1 MRGVLEMMVK
11 VATENKWLRRSI
23 SVPLLIGAT
32 LAGVALFP
40 VMLCL
45 FTLVDGWRD
54 RRFPMV
60 RAGCIVVFYGVWEM
74 FGILAALGVYLF
86 SGVWAGL
93 GRARYHDWNYALQRF
108 WVQGFAWVGLRLF
121 SMPTPIEEKGYAF
134 SDRPVLLLVRHTSLA
149 DTILATYL
157 MRVRRAYRLRF
168 VMKRELLWD
177 PCLDIVGNRIPNY
190 FVDRHRSN
198 TLGEAQALAT
208 LADGLGERE
217 GVIVWPESTR
227 FSPAKRV
234 RALNRLR
241 EQGDD
246 TLLQLAADMKYV
258 LPPRLGGILAL
269 LAHNPGMDVVFC
281 AHTGFEEAASFAAI
295 FKGSMIRREIR
306 VKFWGYSAEEI
317 PRDRAQQKQWIYENW
332 RQVDAFVA
340 TACQDAISGQTQ

>member
-1 MRGVLEMMVK
+1 MK
-11 VATENKWLRRSI
+11 VAPANKWLRRSV

-32 LAGVALFP
+32 LVGVALFP
-40 VMLCL
+40 IMLCL
-45 FTLVDGWRD
+45 FLLVDVCRD
-54 RRFPMV
+54 RRFPLV
-60 RAGCIVVFYGVWEM
+60 RAGCVLVFYGVWEV
-74 FGILAALGVYLF
+74 FGILAALWAYLF

-93 GRARYHDWNYALQRF
+93 GQAQYRDWNYALQRL

-121 SMPTPIEEKGYAF
+121 SMPAPTEEEGYAF
-134 SDRPVLLLVRHTSLA
+134 SGRPILLLVRHTSLA

-157 MRVRRAYRLRF
+157 MRVRRAYRLRY

-190 FVDRHRSN
+190 FVDRHASN

-208 LADGLGERE
+208 LADGLGAWE

-241 EQGDD
+241 EQGEES
-246 TLLQLAADMKYV
+246 LLQLAAEMEYV
-258 LPPRLGGILAL
+258 LPPKLSGILAL

-281 AHTGFEEAASFAAI
+281 AHTGFENAASFADI
-295 FKGSMIRREIR
+295 FKGTMIRREIR
-306 VKFWGYSAEEI
+306 VKFWGYAAEDI
-317 PRDRAQQKQWIYENW
+317 PRDRAQQKLWIYENW
-332 RQVDAFVA
+332 RHVDAFVA
-340 TACQDAISGQTQ
+340 TACQDAIPGQTR